1 MAYMYVCTPIY
12 DIMGT
17 YTNIQH
23 KIICIYHIYICLF
36 YIYTEKGERESNAKW
51 GRERKRKRESDER
64 MCVCVYV

>member
-23 KIICIYHIYICLF
+23 KIICIYHIYIFLF
-36 YIYTEKGERESNAKW
+36 YIYTQRERE
-51 GRERKRKRESDER
+51 RERERERGDLK
-64 MCVCVYV
+64 VH